1 MKWHFLVVILLVTI
15 SGCAFWDGFTRGIS
29 DGSGSEAVLNTAGEY
44 TGAVVRDSVP
54 LLPSPWREIVVGC
67 LAAVTGWVAS
77 AKKRRDR

>member
-1 MKWHFLVVILLVTI
+1 MRWHFLVVILLVTI

-29 DGSGSEAVLNTAGEY
+29 SDDGLLGTAGEV
-44 TGAVVRDSVP
+44 TGKVVVDSVP

-77 AKKRRDR
+77 ARKRRDR